1 MEGFVFDF
9 PVTTNASLD
18 GVVMPFGPG
27 DALAEF
33 GFHGDLFEAGT
44 IRLDAEHAAEHPLTT
59 GTE

>member
-1 MEGFVFDF
+1 
-9 PVTTNASLD
+9 
-18 GVVMPFGPG
+18 MPFGPG